1 MLESSISQGKMK
13 PNTSE
18 QSRQYKLKDIQQ
30 SSLKMENY

>member
-18 QSRQYKLKDIQQ
+18 QSRQCKLKHTQQ